1 MASRSSI
8 VPKLTGGEENT
19 ATTTNLSAPI
29 RLSMALVR
37 VHYLFL
43 APLIILGIPTRAL
56 LNQNILVLFL
66 VVLAGLGGTLL
77 ARRQLALFV
86 TAGLLSLLIWGK
98 VAVDLLKGNPPDTA
112 VFLVEFGMVL
122 FFMEANVVVLT
133 FRTSRKELGKK
144 DELSQALE
152 ERLRVWLRNQL
163 SHQGRIGIGSIGLSI
178 ILLPLAGF
186 TSISSSQLPLTGAL
200 LLLAIVAFL
209 FLVTHRR
216 EPGKG

>member
-1 MASRSSI
+1 
-8 VPKLTGGEENT
+8 
-19 ATTTNLSAPI
+19 
-29 RLSMALVR
+29 MALVR

-56 LNQNILVLFL
+56 LNQNILVLSL
-66 VVLAGLGGTLL
+66 VVLAGLAGTLL
-77 ARRQLALFV
+77 ARRRPALLV

-98 VAVDLLKGNPPDTA
+98 VAVDLLKDNPPDTA

-133 FRTSRKELGKK
+133 FSRSRKELGKQ